1 MKPLHLLHWS
11 ALLLS
16 MSACL
21 AALAAGEGRLVR
33 DVEYGRGGEVR
44 LLLDASTPD
53 GKGPFPVA
61 ILVHGGGWSG
71 GTKSGAEKPG
81 SGADITPWFSTFT
94 DAGFVWF
101 SIDYRLAPTHR
112 WPAQLEDV
120 QTALRWVKSHASDYG
135 GDPARVVLVGH
146 SAGGHLAL
154 HAAVVAD
161 DATRVQAVV
170 GYAPVS
176 DLEFD
181 SEVRGGPSVSLQ
193 NLFNLTRELTPE
205 TRARLRTVSPIGH
218 VKPGLPPM
226 LILHGDADRT
236 VPIAM
241 TRRFEERMLTA
252 GNVCDVVVLPRAP
265 HGLLAWDRIV
275 PDYRVQ
281 LTAWLRARFPT
292 PALP

>member
-1 MKPLHLLHWS
+1 MKSLHLLHWS
-11 ALLLS
+11 ALLLAL
-16 MSACL
+16 SASP
-21 AALAAGEGRLVR
+21 AAFAVGEARLMR
-33 DVEYGRGGEVR
+33 DVEYGRAGDVR
-44 LLLDASTPD
+44 LLLDASTPA
-53 GKGPFPVA
+53 GNGPFPVA

-71 GTKSGAEKPG
+71 GTKSGTEKRG

-120 QTALRWVKSHASDYG
+120 QTAIRWVKAHAADFG

-161 DATRVQAVV
+161 EATRVQAVV

-252 GNVCDVVVLPRAP
+252 GNICDVVVLPRAP
-265 HGLLAWDRIV
+265 HGLLAWDKIV
-275 PDYRVQ
+275 PDYRSQ
-281 LTAWLRARFPT
+281 LTAWLRTRFSAPVAR
-292 PALP
+292 